1 MANARIWSLSG
12 LVTLATAGLAS
23 SADAQLPPAQPQPY
37 SPAPAPGQP
46 GAPYGQPLPPAPAP
60 YLPPPAA
67 QPYPAPYAPQPYSP
81 YPPQPYPPQPY
92 PPQPY
97 PPQPY
102 PPPQPYAPQPLPP
115 LPQQSPLPYAPPPPY
130 GQPAPYGQPLPP
142 PAYGQPIPQAAPP
155 PFTQPPPYYVPP
167 SAPLPPLHDP
177 NKRSDGEMAVLYGT
191 SIAYG
196 IGTGIW
202 IDGLVGG
209 FDPGLDFIAPIL
221 IGGAVPVSLYL
232 TDHYYPFHR
241 GVPESIS
248 TGLLLGAVEGIA
260 ISGTQWQLAGGN
272 SPGNTSWSFAGQATA
287 TWILST
293 AGGVGGYAFGEW
305 LRPDSRSL
313 TFIASGGGWGAL
325 AGTEL
330 GAAIGSGDWKSG
342 ASIAGLI
349 GYNAGLL
356 ATGAISTR
364 YMPSWRSQG
373 WMWVGFLAGTAAS
386 SLVYLF
392 YIGSSADPR
401 HGLIANSLG
410 GLAGVGLAAAL
421 TANMKDD
428 DGTNNAVKHGQ
439 WTPPFD
445 VGVRPVTSPIYGS
458 TQTVGA
464 SLTAS
469 GTW

>member
-1 MANARIWSLSG
+1 MA
-12 LVTLATAGLAS
+12 
-23 SADAQLPPAQPQPY
+23 PPYPPPGAPPGTVPY
-37 SPAPAPGQP
+37 GT
-46 GAPYGQPLPPAPAP
+46 APYGQPPAP
-60 YLPPPAA
+60 YG
-67 QPYPAPYAPQPYSP
+67 S
-81 YPPQPYPPQPY
+81 
-92 PPQPY
+92 
-97 PPQPY
+97 
-102 PPPQPYAPQPLPP
+102 
-115 LPQQSPLPYAPPPPY
+115 PPPY
-130 GQPAPYGQPLPP
+130 GTPYGQPLQPGPYGQPGQPAPYP
-142 PAYGQPIPQAAPP
+142 
-155 PFTQPPPYYVPP
+155 QPPPYLQPV
-167 SAPLPPLHDP
+167 APLPPLHDA

-196 IGTGIW
+196 VGAGIW
-202 IDGLVGG
+202 IDSLAGG
-209 FDPGLDFIAPIL
+209 FDPGLDFIAPVL
-221 IGGAVPVSLYL
+221 IGGAVPVGLYL

-260 ISGTQWQLAGGN
+260 IAGTQWQHAGGN
-272 SPGNTSWSFAGQATA
+272 APGNTSWSFAGQATA
-287 TWILST
+287 TWAIST
-293 AGGVGGYAFGEW
+293 AGGIGGYAFGEW

-330 GAAIGSGDWKSG
+330 GAALGSGDWKDG

-349 GYNAGLL
+349 GYNAGLI

-428 DGTNNAVKHGQ
+428 DGTNNAVKHGL
-439 WTPPFD
+439 WTPPVD
-445 VGVRPVTSPIYGS
+445 IGVRPVTSPIYGS
-458 TQTVGA
+458 TETKGVA
-464 SLTAS
+464 LTAS